1 MTKNTL
7 IKGLISATMVA
18 AMALPMLA
26 MAQTPLPTGSVG
38 ANEILPTD
46 IGNTIGTGTTDI
58 RITIARIIRTA
69 MSLLGIIAVLI
80 ILYGGFKWMTG
91 GGAEEA
97 VGDAKKIITA
107 GIIGLIIIL
116 TAYAIASFV
125 INSLVTA
132 TSAP

>member
-7 IKGLISATMVA
+7 VKGLVSVAMIAT
-18 AMALPMLA
+18 MALPVMALA
-26 MAQTPLPTGSVG
+26 QGSVTANELLPNEIG
-38 ANEILPTD
+38 ANL
-46 IGNTIGTGTTDI
+46 GTGTTDI

-69 MSLLGIIAVLI
+69 MSLLGIIAVMI
-80 ILYGGFKWMTG
+80 VLYGGFKWMTSSG
-91 GGAEEA
+91 SEEA

-125 INSLVTA
+125 INSLVSATA
-132 TSAP
+132 G

>member
-1 MTKNTL
+1 MTKKTL
-7 IKGLISATMVA
+7 IKGLVSATMVA
-18 AMALPMLA
+18 TMALPMLA
-26 MAQTPLPTGSVG
+26 MAQSSVT
-38 ANEILPTD
+38 ANELLPQE
-46 IGNTIGTGTTDI
+46 IGTNIGTGTTDI

-80 ILYGGFKWMTG
+80 ILYGGFKWMTAAG
-91 GGAEEA
+91 SDEA

-107 GIIGLIIIL
+107 GIIGLVIIL

-132 TSAP
+132 TSA

>member
-1 MTKNTL
+1 MTKKTF

-18 AMALPMLA
+18 SMALPMLA
-26 MAQTPLPTGSVG
+26 MAQSGQVTSNELLPT
-38 ANEILPTD
+38 EIGT
-46 IGNTIGTGTTDI
+46 NIGTGTTDI

-80 ILYGGFKWMTG
+80 ILYGGFKWMTAAG
-91 GGAEEA
+91 SDEA

-107 GIIGLIIIL
+107 GIIGLVIIL

-132 TSAP
+132 TSA

>member
-1 MTKNTL
+1 MTKQTFV
-7 IKGLISATMVA
+7 KGLISATMVA
-18 AMALPMLA
+18 SMALPMAA
-26 MAQTPLPTGSVG
+26 MAQGSVTANELLPT
-38 ANEILPTD
+38 EIGT
-46 IGNTIGTGTTDI
+46 NIGTGTTDI

-80 ILYGGFKWMTG
+80 ILYGGFKWMTAAG
-91 GGAEEA
+91 SDEA

-107 GIIGLIIIL
+107 GIIGLVIIL

-132 TSAP
+132 TSA

>member
-1 MTKNTL
+1 MTKKTF

-18 AMALPMLA
+18 TMALPMVA
-26 MAQTPLPTGSVG
+26 MAQGGSVT
-38 ANEILPTD
+38 ANELLPNE
-46 IGNTIGTGTTDI
+46 IGTNIGTGTTDI

-80 ILYGGFKWMTG
+80 ILYGGFKWMTAAG
-91 GGAEEA
+91 SDEA

-107 GIIGLIIIL
+107 GIIGLVIIL

-132 TSAP
+132 TSA

>member
-1 MTKNTL
+1 MTKKTF

-18 AMALPMLA
+18 TMALPMIA
-26 MAQTPLPTGSVG
+26 MAQGQVT
-38 ANEILPTD
+38 ANELLPNE
-46 IGNTIGTGTTDI
+46 IGSNIGTGTTDI

-80 ILYGGFKWMTG
+80 ILYGGFKWMTSAG
-91 GGAEEA
+91 SDEA

-107 GIIGLIIIL
+107 GIIGLVIIL

-125 INSLVTA
+125 INSLVSA
-132 TSAP
+132 TSA

>member
-1 MTKNTL
+1 MTKKTFL
-7 IKGLISATMVA
+7 KGLISATMVA
-18 AMALPMLA
+18 TMALPMVA
-26 MAQTPLPTGSVG
+26 MAQGGQVTANELLPT
-38 ANEILPTD
+38 EIGT
-46 IGNTIGTGTTDI
+46 NIGTGTTDI

-80 ILYGGFKWMTG
+80 ILYGGFKWMTAAG
-91 GGAEEA
+91 SDEA

-107 GIIGLIIIL
+107 GIIGLVIIL

-132 TSAP
+132 TSA

>member
-1 MTKNTL
+1 MTKKTF
-7 IKGLISATMVA
+7 IKGLVSATMVA
-18 AMALPMLA
+18 TMALPMLA
-26 MAQTPLPTGSVG
+26 MAQSSVT
-38 ANEILPTD
+38 ANELLPQE
-46 IGNTIGTGTTDI
+46 IGTNIGTGTTDI

-80 ILYGGFKWMTG
+80 ILYGGFKWMTAAG
-91 GGAEEA
+91 SDEA

-107 GIIGLIIIL
+107 GIIGLVIIL

-132 TSAP
+132 TSA

>member
-7 IKGLISATMVA
+7 VKGLIGAALVAT
-18 AMALPMLA
+18 MALPMVA
-26 MAQTPLPTGSVG
+26 MAQGGVT
-38 ANEILPTD
+38 ANELLPNE
-46 IGNTIGTGTTDI
+46 IGTNIGTGTTDI

-80 ILYGGFKWMTG
+80 ILYGGFKWMTAAG
-91 GGAEEA
+91 SEEA

-125 INSLVTA
+125 INSLVSATA
-132 TSAP
+132 G